1 MSIYVH
7 QIRGVPTFSDLMAEF
22 FAISNSTGA
31 GTVLGENS
39 FPTLR
44 HSVCGNTVDANGG
57 EDNCEHGE
65 PCHEKSLKAAARLR
79 AE

>member
-31 GTVLGENS
+31 GSVLGENS
-39 FPTLR
+39 FPPSRVGDAQQLR
-44 HSVCGNTVDANGG
+44 LFYDGAAETS
-57 EDNCEHGE
+57 DNAEV
-65 PCHEKSLKAAARLR
+65 KSLLR
-79 AE
+79 